1 MKLRL
6 SLAVPL
12 ALLALLAGLTLWLK
26 QAIQSPAAPAPDAP
40 RASPDYIIEGFTA
53 TRLGADGKPLYTLAA
68 QHMVH
73 FPRDDTT
80 QLIAPAFS
88 QFDPVQPPLRI
99 SAQHGFVST
108 DGEHV
113 YLTRNVVVI
122 REAGPNI
129 EKVTARTES
138 LHLQPDRDLAETDMP
153 VSVDSATL
161 KFTANR
167 MRLDNKNRILKLSS
181 RVKAT
186 YVAPR

>member
-1 MKLRL
+1 MKPRL
-6 SLAVPL
+6 SLVIPL
-12 ALLALLAGLTLWLK
+12 VLLALLAGLTLWLK
-26 QAIQSPAAPAPDAP
+26 QTIQPRAADETGAP
-40 RASPDYIIEGFTA
+40 RTSPDYIVEGFTA
-53 TRLGADGKPLYTLAA
+53 TRLGTDGKPLYTLAA
-68 QHMVH
+68 QKMIH

-88 QFDPVQPPLRI
+88 QFDAVQPPLRI
-99 SAQHGFVST
+99 SAQNGFVSR

-138 LHLQPDRDLAETDMP
+138 LHLQPERDLAETDMP

-161 KFTANR
+161 KFTANN
-167 MRLDNKNRILKLSS
+167 MRLDNKNRILKLNS
-181 RVKAT
+181 RVRAT
-186 YVAPR
+186 YVPPK